1 MKKNSFLEGT
11 IIASLAIIIVKILGA
26 LYVIPFYSIIG
37 EKGGTLYSYAYN
49 VYNLFLNITTA
60 GIPIAISKIISEYN
74 TMGMNKTKERAY
86 SIGKKMIFIISAVTF
101 FALFVFSKE
110 VAYIF
115 IGNLKGGTNIDDISL
130 VLKSVSF
137 CLLVVPY
144 LSMLRGYLQGHKYI
158 DSSSKSQV
166 IEQVVR
172 IAVVLMGAYISI
184 NILNSKVSIGV
195 AIAVLGAFIGAIAA
209 WVYLKIKIK
218 QNKDLFKKEDDPSIK
233 QEEVTNKEI
242 IKKIIKYC
250 IPFII
255 VSISVNI
262 YSVTDQALVI
272 RGLTHIGYST
282 TNAEVIASI
291 ISTWGIKICM
301 IINAIATGISISLMP
316 HMTAGRVSNNREEIN
331 HKFNQALSVI
341 FAVALPLTIIISI
354 LSTGVYTL
362 FYGESLY
369 GGIILQFL
377 VFTAFFSSLD
387 IVIDVALQGLNKFKI
402 IYTCTLTGFI
412 TNAALDL
419 PLIYLFNKIGIYP
432 YYGAIAATIIG
443 YILSLSISLISVKKE
458 EKLNFS
464 PLIKNIKKLILPILA
479 MSIFLY
485 FTNKFIPINELG
497 GIKLLTFLGIDS
509 ILSATVFI
517 IILSKNDG
525 LNTIFGKHNIDN
537 IILKFK
543 KIFKRKS
550 A

>member
-11 IIASLAIIIVKILGA
+11 IIASLAIIIVKLLGA

-37 EKGGTLYSYAYN
+37 EEGGTLYSYAYN
-49 VYNLFLNITTA
+49 IYSLFLNITTA
-60 GIPIAISKIISEYN
+60 GIPIAMSKIISEYN
-74 TMGMNKTKERAY
+74 TLGMHSTKERAY
-86 SIGKKMIFIISAVTF
+86 SIGKKMIFIISIITF

-110 VAYIF
+110 VGYIF
-115 IGNLKGGTNIDDISL
+115 IGGLKNGTNIEDISL
-130 VLKSVSF
+130 VLKSVAF
-137 CLLVVPY
+137 CLLIVPY
-144 LSMLRGYLQGHKYI
+144 LSILRGYLQGHKYI
-158 DSSSKSQV
+158 DPSSKSQV
-166 IEQVVR
+166 IEQIVR
-172 IAVVLMGAYISI
+172 IVVVLMGAYIAI
-184 NILNSKVSIGV
+184 NVLNTKVSIGV
-195 AIAVLGAFIGAIAA
+195 SIAVLGAFVGAIAA
-209 WVYLKIKIK
+209 WVYLKLKIRK
-218 QNKDLFKKEDDPSIK
+218 HNELFKKEDETITT
-233 QEEVTNKEI
+233 EVISNKEI

-282 TNAEVIASI
+282 MTAEVIASI

-316 HMTAGRVSNNREEIN
+316 HMTAGRVSNDRTEIN

-341 FAVALPLTIIISI
+341 FAIALPLTIIISI
-354 LSTGVYTL
+354 LASGVYTL
-362 FYGESLY
+362 FYGTSLY

-412 TNAALDL
+412 TNALLDL

-443 YILSLSISLISVKKE
+443 YIISLLISVLSVKKE
-458 EKLNFS
+458 EKLDFS
-464 PLIKNIKKLILPILA
+464 PLVKNIQKLILPILIMA
-479 MSIFLY
+479 IFLY
-485 FTNKFIPINELG
+485 FANRVIPVSEFS
-497 GIKLLTFLGIDS
+497 GIMLLL
-509 ILSATVFI
+509 
-517 IILSKNDG
+517 IILTYSTLSITIFLLILAKNNG
-525 LNTIFGKHNIDN
+525 LNTIFGKENVNN
-537 IILKFK
+537 IIQKIK
-543 KIFKRKS
+543 KIFKRKT